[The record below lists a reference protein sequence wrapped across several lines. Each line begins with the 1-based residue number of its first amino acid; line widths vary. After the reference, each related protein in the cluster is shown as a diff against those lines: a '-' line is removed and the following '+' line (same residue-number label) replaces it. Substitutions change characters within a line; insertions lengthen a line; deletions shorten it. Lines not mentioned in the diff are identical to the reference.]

1 MSSDLRK
8 CTMRETDG
16 QRDPR
21 MQVLRDLQ
29 NEAGRL
35 KHERYTVEEAEL
47 VRRAMDLGAPV
58 ETVVATDVFARTAEG
73 QHLLDK
79 AEAAGLNAC
88 SASAGL
94 LGKMLGA
101 KPTPDCVAIVRR
113 KLASLDSILKAPCP
127 LIQMVEHC
135 ESADNLGML
144 LRSTDAAGTTGVLLT
159 ADTTDP
165 FSRRTVRGSRG
176 AIYTVPLCIVSA
188 AEAVFAA
195 AKRHNIRIIGTS
207 ATATTAYDE
216 VEYTGPVVIVVGNE
230 HTGLSPAAQK
240 AVDVMVRIPMRGR
253 IHSLNIA
260 VAASIMLYEA
270 VRQRER
276 QQRS

>member
-1 MSSDLRK
+1 
-8 CTMRETDG
+8 MRETDG

-21 MQVLRDLQ
+21 MQMLRELQ
-29 NEAGRL
+29 NEAGRI
-35 KHERYTVEEAEL
+35 KHDRYTVEESEL

-58 ETVVATDVFARTAEG
+58 ETVVATDTFARTPEG

-113 KLASLDSILKAPCP
+113 KLTSLDSILRAPCP

-144 LRSTDAAGTTGVLLT
+144 LRSTDAAGVTGVLLT

-176 AIYTVPLCIVSA
+176 AVFTVPLCTISG

-195 AKRHNIRIIGTS
+195 SKKQKIRIIGTS
-207 ATATTAYDE
+207 ATATAWYNE
-216 VEYTGPVVIVVGNE
+216 VDYTGPVMIIVGNE
-230 HTGLSPAAQK
+230 HTGLSASARQS
-240 AVDVMVRIPMRGR
+240 VDAMVRIPMLGR

-270 VRQRER
+270 VRQRAGR
-276 QQRS
+276 RKD